1 VARKFNSIESTAV
14 EAEAMVQQGR
24 WVDAERHYRELIGQT
39 HVINYEYDDWLRRL
53 GEIYRHLGRARE
65 AAFVYLYLH
74 YFDMAR
80 AQLAGDARGE
90 PAHGAIND
98 VSALRAR
105 LAEIEKKWS
114 DAAQLYLQAGLRVHA
129 AVAFEKAKQYP
140 EAIAAWKALLH
151 HPGLAGLAGGA
162 GVAGSAGNGAAP
174 HAGHA
179 SHSAHSGAGSRAY
192 EAALVHFNY
201 GLAAVRLDP
210 ASAEARRALIES
222 QRKLEQVADDFEQV
236 GELERAFDCFQILL
250 KLGKESAQFENLAEG
265 YVNCIRVLRDDNLK
279 FYVLQYYEDFI
290 KLALER
296 GELHAA
302 ATLYQEAAA
311 FAARAGLPYDRHY
324 QHKSALTWMKCA
336 DKFVETGVPVQMVE
350 NALLAAASQH
360 SAVGDYPAVRE
371 CFDKLARLE
380 LPERAKKRF
389 ETIAQRYRGLAAPPV
404 ELPGLPDYLK
414 QQHAYADIW
423 FVDLLEWEMDGDPYA
438 VAASIVGDLRYP
450 NGIRRRALV
459 VLLTL
464 ADAQTRRAQAE
475 PETLVHVAE
484 LLGELQ
490 SYAALSPLEKL
501 FGSGDAL
508 IRRSAV
514 RALRYLYFKRS
525 FVIVR
530 KALTDPDAQVREAA
544 LVAIAGLHFP
554 HAFNPLARI
563 YRETSDPRVRAA
575 ALQSIGKIQTV
586 EAGEFLVMVLRQ
598 EAGSLREAA
607 YTALTQMD
615 NADVVPIL
623 RQHHEIETNPAV
635 RDTLGDLLRR
645 H

>member
-1 VARKFNSIESTAV
+1 MARRTFNSIEHTADQ
-14 EAEAMVQQGR
+14 AEAFVQQGR
-24 WVDAERHYRELIGQT
+24 WAEAERHYRELIGQT

-80 AQLAGDARGE
+80 GQLAGDE
-90 PAHGAIND
+90 HT
-98 VSALRAR
+98 ALRAR
-105 LAEIEKKWS
+105 LAEIEKKWAE
-114 DAAQLYLQAGLRVHA
+114 AAQLYQQARLPVHA
-129 AVAFEKAKQYP
+129 AVAFEKAKQYT
-140 EAIAAWKALLH
+140 EATAAWRALLH
-151 HPGLAGLAGGA
+151 HPGL
-162 GVAGSAGNGAAP
+162 
-174 HAGHA
+174 
-179 SHSAHSGAGSRAY
+179 SHRPY

-210 ASAEARRALIES
+210 ASTEARRALIES
-222 QRKLEQVADDFEQV
+222 QRKLVQVADDFEQV

-296 GELHAA
+296 NELHAA

-324 QHKSALTWMKCA
+324 QHKSALTWMRCA

-371 CFDKLARLE
+371 CFERLSGLE
-380 LPERAKKRF
+380 LPDRAKKRF
-389 ETIAQRYRGLAAPPV
+389 STIAQRYKGLAAPPV

-423 FVDLLEWEMDGDPYA
+423 FVDLLEWEMDGDAFA

-464 ADAQTRRAQAE
+464 ADAQVRNAQN
-475 PETLVHVAE
+475 ETETSVHVAE

-501 FGSGDAL
+501 FGSGDAA
-508 IRRSAV
+508 IRRAAV
-514 RALRYLYFKRS
+514 RALRFLYFKRS

-530 KALTDPDAQVREAA
+530 KALADPDAQVREAA
-544 LVAIAGLHFP
+544 LVAIGGLHFP

-563 YRETSDPRVRAA
+563 YRESTDGRVRAA

-598 EAGSLREAA
+598 ESGNLREAA
-607 YTALTQMD
+607 TQALAQMD
-615 NADVVPIL
+615 NADVLPIL
-623 RQHHEIETNPAV
+623 RQHHEIETNPQV
-635 RDTLGDLLRR
+635 RDTIGELLRR

>member
-1 VARKFNSIESTAV
+1 VARRTFNSIESTADQ
-14 EAEAMVQQGR
+14 AEALVQQGR
-24 WVDAERHYRELIGQT
+24 WAEAERHYRELIGQT

-53 GEIYRHLGRARE
+53 GEIYRHLNRGRE
-65 AAFVYLYLH
+65 ASFVYLYLH

-80 AQLAGDARGE
+80 GQLVGDEHVG
-90 PAHGAIND
+90 
-98 VSALRAR
+98 LRAR
-105 LAEIEKKWS
+105 LAEIEKKWTE
-114 DAAQLYLQAGLRVHA
+114 AAQLYKQAKLPVHA
-129 AVAFEKAKQYP
+129 AVAFERAKQYT
-140 EAIAAWKALLH
+140 EATAAWKALVH
-151 HPGLAGLAGGA
+151 TAGL
-162 GVAGSAGNGAAP
+162 
-174 HAGHA
+174 GH
-179 SHSAHSGAGSRAY
+179 RPY
-192 EAALVHFNY
+192 EAALIHFNY
-201 GLAAVRLDP
+201 GLAAVRLE
-210 ASAEARRALIES
+210 AGSGEARRALIES

-250 KLGKESAQFENLAEG
+250 KLGKESSQFENLAEG

-336 DKFVETGVPVQMVE
+336 DKFVETGVPVQMTE

-371 CFDKLARLE
+371 CFEKLAGLE
-380 LPERAKKRF
+380 LPDRAKKRF
-389 ETIAQRYRGLAAPPV
+389 ATIAQRYRGLAAPPV

-464 ADAQTRRAQAE
+464 ADAQSRKQDGET
-475 PETLVHVAE
+475 ETLVHVAE

-501 FGSGDAL
+501 FAAQDPV
-508 IRRSAV
+508 IRRAAV
-514 RALRYLYFKRS
+514 RALRFLYFKRS

-530 KALTDPDAQVREAA
+530 KALADQDAQVREAA
-544 LVAIAGLHFP
+544 LVAIGGLHFP

-563 YRETSDPRVRAA
+563 YRESNDPRVRTS

-598 EAGSLREAA
+598 ETGSLRDAA
-607 YTALTQMD
+607 HQALAQMD
-615 NADVVPIL
+615 NADVLPIL
-623 RQHHEIETNPAV
+623 RQHHEIETNPQV
-635 RDTLGDLLRR
+635 RETLGELLRR

>member
-1 VARKFNSIESTAV
+1 VARGTFNAIESTADQAQAFV
-14 EAEAMVQQGR
+14 EQGR
-24 WVDAERHYRELIGQT
+24 WPEAERHFRELIGHT

-53 GEIYRHLGRARE
+53 GDIYRQLGRPRE

-74 YFDMAR
+74 YFDQAR
-80 AQLAGDARGE
+80 LQIAGDEHVG
-90 PAHGAIND
+90 
-98 VSALRAR
+98 LRAR
-105 LAEIEKKWS
+105 LAEMEKKWS
-114 DAAQLYLQAGLRVHA
+114 EAAGLYQQAKLPVHA

-140 EAIAAWKALLH
+140 DAVTQWKQLVH
-151 HPGLAGLAGGA
+151 HPGLQ
-162 GVAGSAGNGAAP
+162 
-174 HAGHA
+174 HK
-179 SHSAHSGAGSRAY
+179 AY
-192 EAALVHFNY
+192 EAALVHFDY

-210 ASAEARRALIES
+210 NSNEARRALVES

-311 FAARAGLPYDRHY
+311 FASRAGLPYDRHY
-324 QHKSALTWMKCA
+324 QHKSALTWVRCA
-336 DKFVETGVPVQMVE
+336 EKFVETGVPVQMVE

-360 SAVGDYPAVRE
+360 SAVGDYPAVRD
-371 CFDKLARLE
+371 CFEKLAALE

-389 ETIAQRYRGLAAPPV
+389 SAIALRYKGLAAPPI

-414 QQHAYADIW
+414 QTHAYADIW
-423 FVDLLEWEMDGDPYA
+423 FVDLLEWEMGGDPYS

-464 ADAQTRRAQAE
+464 ADAEQRKQGDDQVVAAKI
-475 PETLVHVAE
+475 AE

-501 FGSGDAL
+501 YESPEPA
-508 IRRSAV
+508 IRVAAV
-514 RALRYLYFKRS
+514 KALRYLYFKRS

-530 KALTDPDAQVREAA
+530 KALADADAGVREAA
-544 LVAIAGLHFP
+544 LTAIGGLHFP

-563 YRETSDPRVRAA
+563 YRESNDPRVRAK
-575 ALQSIGKIQTV
+575 ALESIGKIQTV

-598 EAGSLREAA
+598 ESGPLRDAA
-607 YTALTQMD
+607 QSALSQLD
-615 NADVVPIL
+615 SAELLPIL
-623 RQHHEIETNPAV
+623 RQHHEIETNVQV
-635 RDTLGDLLRR
+635 RETLEQLLRR

>member
-1 VARKFNSIESTAV
+1 MMAARRFNSIESTADQ
-14 EAEAMVQQGR
+14 AEAMVQQGR
-24 WVDAERHYRELIGQT
+24 WVEAERHYRDLIGQT

-80 AQLAGDARGE
+80 GQLGGE
-90 PAHGAIND
+90 PHI
-98 VSALRAR
+98 ALRAR
-105 LAEIEKKWS
+105 LSEIEKKWS
-114 DAAQLYLQAGLRVHA
+114 DAAQLYQQAKLPVHA
-129 AVAFEKAKQYP
+129 AVAFERAKQYP
-140 EAIAAWKALLH
+140 EAAAAWRSLLH
-151 HPGLAGLAGGA
+151 HAGL
-162 GVAGSAGNGAAP
+162 
-174 HAGHA
+174 
-179 SHSAHSGAGSRAY
+179 GSRPY

-201 GLAAVRLDP
+201 GLAAVRLDTGSGAGTGP
-210 ASAEARRALIES
+210 GANEARRALIES
-222 QRKLEQVADDFEQV
+222 QRKLEQVADDFEQT

-250 KLGKESAQFENLAEG
+250 KLGKESSQFENLAEG

-324 QHKSALTWMKCA
+324 QHKSAMTWMRCA
-336 DKFVETGVPVQMVE
+336 DKFVETGVPVQMIE

-371 CFDKLARLE
+371 CFDKLASLE
-380 LPERAKKRF
+380 LPERARKRF
-389 ETIAQRYRGLAAPPV
+389 STIAQRYRGLAAPPV

-464 ADAQTRRAQAE
+464 ADAQARKADGET
-475 PETLVHVAE
+475 ETLVQVAE

-501 FGSGDAL
+501 FGSGDAV

-514 RALRYLYFKRS
+514 RALRFLFFKRS

-530 KALTDPDAQVREAA
+530 KALGDPDAQVREAA

-563 YRETSDPRVRAA
+563 YRETNDPRVRGA

-598 EAGSLREAA
+598 ETGALREAA
-607 YTALTQMD
+607 YAALAQMD
-615 NADVVPIL
+615 NADVIPIL
-623 RQHHEIETNPAV
+623 RQHHEIETNPQV
-635 RDTLGDLLRR
+635 RDTLGELLRR

>member
-1 VARKFNSIESTAV
+1 MARRTFNSIESSADQAQAF
-14 EAEAMVQQGR
+14 AEQGR
-24 WVDAERHYRELIGQT
+24 YIEAERHYRDLIGQT

-53 GEIYRHLGRARE
+53 ADIYRALGRTRE
-65 AAFVYLYLH
+65 AAYVYLYLH
-74 YFDMAR
+74 YFDVAR
-80 AQLAGDARGE
+80 SQLTGPDTG
-90 PAHGAIND
+90 
-98 VSALRAR
+98 ALRAR
-105 LAEIEKKWS
+105 LAETEKKWHE
-114 DAAQLYLQAGLRVHA
+114 AATLYAQAGMPVHA
-129 AVAFEKAKQYP
+129 AVCWERAKQGP
-140 EAIAAWKALLH
+140 EAIAAWKSLLH
-151 HPGLAGLAGGA
+151 HPQLT
-162 GVAGSAGNGAAP
+162 NHP
-174 HAGHA
+174 
-179 SHSAHSGAGSRAY
+179 Y

-201 GLAAVRLDP
+201 GLAAVRLD
-210 ASAEARRALIES
+210 SKSNEARRALIES
-222 QRKLEQVADDFEQV
+222 QRKLEQVADDFEQT

-336 DKFVETGVPVQMVE
+336 EKFHETGVPVQMIE

-360 SAVGDYPAVRE
+360 SAVGDYPSVRE
-371 CFDKLARLE
+371 CFERLAGLE
-380 LPERAKKRF
+380 LTDRAKKRF
-389 ETIAQRYRGLAAPPV
+389 TTIAQRYRGLASPPV

-423 FVDLLEWEMDGDPYA
+423 FVDLLEWEMAGDPSA
-438 VAASIVGDLRYP
+438 VAASIVGDLKYP

-464 ADAQTRRAQAE
+464 ADAQARKAEAQVEVLEQIAD
-475 PETLVHVAE
+475 A
-484 LLGELQ
+484 LGLLQ

-501 FGSGDAL
+501 YASPEPT
-508 IRRSAV
+508 IRRAAV
-514 RALRYLYFKRS
+514 RALKYLFFKRS

-530 KALTDPDAQVREAA
+530 KALVDPDVHVREAA
-544 LVAIAGLHFP
+544 LVAIGGLHFP

-563 YRETSDPRVRAA
+563 YRESTDQNVRTA
-575 ALQSIGKIQTV
+575 ALQSIGEIHSV

-598 EAGSLREAA
+598 ESGHLREAA
-607 YTALTQMD
+607 YASLAKMD

-623 RQHHEIETNPAV
+623 RQHHEIEMNAPV
-635 RDTLGDLLRR
+635 RETLGELLRR

>member
-1 VARKFNSIESTAV
+1 MVSIQLVSRRTLNSIETTADQ
-14 EAEAMVQQGR
+14 AQALVQQGR
-24 WVDAERHYRELIGQT
+24 WVDAERHYRELIAQT

-53 GEIYRHLGRARE
+53 ADIYHQLGRGRE
-65 AAFVYLYLH
+65 AAFIYIYLH
-74 YFDMAR
+74 YFEMAR
-80 AQLAGDARGE
+80 GQLPDGE
-90 PAHGAIND
+90 QI
-98 VSALRAR
+98 VLRAR
-105 LAEIEKKWS
+105 LAELDKKWS
-114 DAAQLYLQAGLRVHA
+114 DAAQLYQQAQLPVHA
-129 AVAFEKAKQYP
+129 AVAYERAKLDP
-140 EAIAAWKALLH
+140 EAAAAWKALQH
-151 HPGLAGLAGGA
+151 HPGLAQ
-162 GVAGSAGNGAAP
+162 
-174 HAGHA
+174 
-179 SHSAHSGAGSRAY
+179 RAY

-201 GLAAVRLDP
+201 GLAAERLDAKAP
-210 ASAEARRALIES
+210 EARRALVES
-222 QRKLEQVADDFEQV
+222 QRQLEQVADDFEQV

-250 KLGKESAQFENLAEG
+250 KLGKESSQFENLAEG
-265 YVNCIRVLRDDNLK
+265 YVNCIRVLRHDNLK

-296 GELHAA
+296 NELHAA

-324 QHKSALTWMKCA
+324 QHKSALTWVRCA
-336 DKFVETGVPVQMVE
+336 DRFVETGVPVQMTE

-371 CFDKLARLE
+371 CFERLAGLE

-389 ETIAQRYRGLAAPPV
+389 AAIAQRYRGLAAPPV

-423 FVDLLEWEMDGDPYA
+423 FFDLLEWEMNGDPYA

-464 ADAQTRRAQAE
+464 ADAQHRKAETE
-475 PETLVHVAE
+475 PETQVAIAE
-484 LLGELQ
+484 LVGELQ
-490 SYAALSPLEKL
+490 SYPALSPLEKL
-501 FGSGDAL
+501 FASPDPQ
-508 IRRSAV
+508 IRRAAV
-514 RALRYLYFKRS
+514 RALRFLFFKRS

-530 KALTDPDAQVREAA
+530 KALADADSQVREAA
-544 LVAIAGLHFP
+544 LYAITGLHFP

-563 YRETSDPRVRAA
+563 YRESTDPRVRAA

-598 EAGSLREAA
+598 ESGELREAA
-607 YTALTQMD
+607 HAALAALD
-615 NADVVPIL
+615 NADVIPIL
-623 RQHHEIETNPAV
+623 RQHHEIETNAV
-635 RDTLGDLLRR
+635 VRESLGELLRK

>member
-1 VARKFNSIESTAV
+1 MARRTFNSIESTADQ
-14 EAEAMVQQGR
+14 AEAFAQQGR
-24 WVDAERHYRELIGQT
+24 WVEAERHYRELIGQT

-53 GEIYRHLGRARE
+53 GEIYRQLGRQRE

-74 YFDMAR
+74 YFDLAR
-80 AQLAGDARGE
+80 AQLQAE
-90 PAHGAIND
+90 QH
-98 VSALRAR
+98 VALRAR
-105 LAEIEKKWS
+105 LAELEKKWTE
-114 DAAQLYLQAGLRVHA
+114 AAQLYMAAKLPVHA
-129 AVAFEKAKQYP
+129 AVSYERAKQYP
-140 EAIAAWKALLH
+140 EATAAWKSMLH
-151 HPGLAGLAGGA
+151 MSEL
-162 GVAGSAGNGAAP
+162 
-174 HAGHA
+174 GH
-179 SHSAHSGAGSRAY
+179 RPY

-201 GLAAVRLDP
+201 GLAAARLD
-210 ASAEARRALIES
+210 ANSSEARRALIES

-296 GELHAA
+296 NELHAA

-324 QHKSALTWMKCA
+324 QHKSALTWIKCA
-336 DKFVETGVPVQMVE
+336 EKFVETGVPVQMIE

-360 SAVGDYPAVRE
+360 SAVGDYPAVRD
-371 CFDKLARLE
+371 CFDRLAGLE

-389 ETIAQRYRGLAAPPV
+389 STIAQRYKGLASPPV

-414 QQHAYADIW
+414 QQHAYGDIW
-423 FVDLLEWEMDGDPYA
+423 FVDLLEWEMDGDPFA
-438 VAASIVGDLRYP
+438 VATSIVGDLKYP

-459 VLLTL
+459 VLLNL
-464 ADAQTRRAQAE
+464 ADAEQRNSVGET
-475 PETLVHVAE
+475 ETLVDVAE
-484 LLGELQ
+484 KLGELQ
-490 SYAALSPLEKL
+490 SYAALSPLERL
-501 FGSGDAL
+501 YGSQDAAV
-508 IRRSAV
+508 RYAAV
-514 RALRYLYFKRS
+514 RALRFLYFKRS

-530 KALTDPDAQVREAA
+530 KALQDADAKVREAA
-544 LVAIAGLHFP
+544 LIAISGLHFP

-563 YRETSDPRVRAA
+563 YRESTDPRVRAS

-598 EAGSLREAA
+598 EGGDLRAA
-607 YTALTQMD
+607 AVNALASMD

-623 RQHHEIETNPAV
+623 RQHHEIETNPQV
-635 RDTLGDLLRR
+635 RETLGELLRR

>member
-1 VARKFNSIESTAV
+1 MTGVARKFNSIESTAV

-80 AQLAGDARGE
+80 AQLAGDA
-90 PAHGAIND
+90 PAHGAANE

-140 EAIAAWKALLH
+140 EAVGAWKALVH
-151 HPGLAGLAGGA
+151 HPGLAGPAGLASSAGGL
-162 GVAGSAGNGAAP
+162 GGNGAAP
-174 HAGHA
+174 HASRSG
-179 SHSAHSGAGSRAY
+179 HSGAGSHAY

-210 ASAEARRALIES
+210 GSTEARRALIES

-371 CFDKLARLE
+371 CFDKLAGLE
-380 LPERAKKRF
+380 LPERARKRF
-389 ETIAQRYRGLAAPPV
+389 ATIAQRYRGLAAPPV

-464 ADAQTRRAQAE
+464 ADAQTRRAHSE
-475 PETLVHVAE
+475 PETLVLVAE

-501 FGSGDAL
+501 FGSADAV
-508 IRRSAV
+508 IRRAAV

-563 YRETSDPRVRAA
+563 YRETSDPRVRAS

-598 EAGSLREAA
+598 ETGSLREAA
-607 YTALTQMD
+607 YAALTQMD
-615 NADVVPIL
+615 NADVIPIL
-623 RQHHEIETNPAV
+623 RQHHEIETNPGV

>member
-1 VARKFNSIESTAV
+1 MARRTFNSIESTADQ
-14 EAEAMVQQGR
+14 AEALVQQGR
-24 WVDAERHYRELIGQT
+24 WAEAERNYRDLIGQT

-53 GEIYRHLGRARE
+53 GEIYRHLGRPRE

-80 AQLAGDARGE
+80 GQLAGEEHVG
-90 PAHGAIND
+90 
-98 VSALRAR
+98 LRAR

-114 DAAQLYLQAGLRVHA
+114 EAAQLYQQAKLPVHA
-129 AVAFEKAKQYP
+129 AVAFEKAKQYT
-140 EAIAAWKALLH
+140 EATAAWRVLVHA
-151 HPGLAGLAGGA
+151 PGL
-162 GVAGSAGNGAAP
+162 NQRP
-174 HAGHA
+174 
-179 SHSAHSGAGSRAY
+179 Y

-201 GLAAVRLDP
+201 GLAAVRLEA

-222 QRKLEQVADDFEQV
+222 QRKLEQVADDFEQA

-265 YVNCIRVLRDDNLK
+265 YVNCIRVLREDNLK

-324 QHKSALTWMKCA
+324 QHKSALTWMRCA
-336 DKFVETGVPVQMVE
+336 EKFLETGVPVQMTE

-371 CFDKLARLE
+371 CFEKLAGLE
-380 LPERAKKRF
+380 LPERARKRF
-389 ETIAQRYRGLAAPPV
+389 STIAQRYKGLAAPPV

-423 FVDLLEWEMDGDPYA
+423 FVDLLEWEMDGDPFA

-459 VLLTL
+459 VLLKL
-464 ADAQTRRAQAE
+464 ADAQTRKQEAE
-475 PETLVHVAE
+475 TETLVEVADK
-484 LLGELQ
+484 LGELQ

-501 FGSGDAL
+501 FGASDPV
-508 IRRSAV
+508 IRRAAV

-530 KALTDPDAQVREAA
+530 KALADADAQVREAA
-544 LVAIAGLHFP
+544 LVAIGGLHFP

-563 YRETSDPRVRAA
+563 YRESNDPRVRTA

-598 EAGSLREAA
+598 EAGTLRDAAHQSLK
-607 YTALTQMD
+607 QMD
-615 NADVVPIL
+615 NADVIPIL
-623 RQHHEIETNPAV
+623 RQHHEIETNPQV
-635 RDTLGDLLRR
+635 RETLGELLRR
-645 H
+645 P

>member
-1 VARKFNSIESTAV
+1 MARRTFNSIESTADH
-14 EAEAMVQQGR
+14 AEAFVQQGR
-24 WVDAERHYRELIGQT
+24 WAEAERNYRELIGQT

-53 GEIYRHLGRARE
+53 GDIYRNLGRSRE

-80 AQLAGDARGE
+80 AQLAAE
-90 PAHGAIND
+90 QH
-98 VSALRAR
+98 VALRAR

-114 DAAQLYLQAGLRVHA
+114 EAAQLYQQAKLPVHA
-129 AVAFEKAKQYP
+129 AVAFEKAKQYTD
-140 EAIAAWKALLH
+140 ATAAWRSLLH
-151 HPGLAGLAGGA
+151 HAEFNHRP
-162 GVAGSAGNGAAP
+162 
-174 HAGHA
+174 
-179 SHSAHSGAGSRAY
+179 Y

-210 ASAEARRALIES
+210 ASTEARRALIES

-296 GELHAA
+296 SELHAA

-336 DKFVETGVPVQMVE
+336 EKFVETGVPVQMIE

-371 CFDKLARLE
+371 CFERLAGLE
-380 LPERAKKRF
+380 LPDRAKKRF
-389 ETIAQRYRGLAAPPV
+389 SMIAQRYKGLAAPPV

-423 FVDLLEWEMDGDPYA
+423 FVDLLEWEMVGDAFA

-464 ADAQTRRAQAE
+464 ADAQARNAE
-475 PETLVHVAE
+475 NETETLVTVAE

-501 FGSGDAL
+501 FASGDAT
-508 IRRSAV
+508 IRRAAV
-514 RALRYLYFKRS
+514 RALRFLYFKRS

-530 KALTDPDAQVREAA
+530 KALADSDAQVREAA
-544 LVAIAGLHFP
+544 LVAIGGLHFP

-563 YRETSDPRVRAA
+563 YRESNDPRVRTA

-598 EAGSLREAA
+598 EGGNLRDAA
-607 YTALTQMD
+607 TQALSQLD
-615 NADVVPIL
+615 NPDVLPIL
-623 RQHHEIETNPAV
+623 RQHHEIETNPQV
-635 RDTLGDLLRR
+635 RETLGELLRR

>member
-1 VARKFNSIESTAV
+1 MARRTFNSIESTADQ
-14 EAEAMVQQGR
+14 AEAMVQQGR
-24 WVDAERHYRELIGQT
+24 WAEAERHYRDLIGQT

-74 YFDMAR
+74 YFDQAR
-80 AQLAGDARGE
+80 AQLTGDEHIG
-90 PAHGAIND
+90 
-98 VSALRAR
+98 LRAR
-105 LAEIEKKWS
+105 LAELDKKQS
-114 DAAQLYLQAGLRVHA
+114 EAAQLYQRARLPVHA
-129 AVAFEKAKQYP
+129 AVAFEKAKQYTD
-140 EAIAAWKALLH
+140 AVAAWKALLH
-151 HPGLAGLAGGA
+151 APGL
-162 GVAGSAGNGAAP
+162 SQRP
-174 HAGHA
+174 
-179 SHSAHSGAGSRAY
+179 Y

-210 ASAEARRALIES
+210 NSGEARRALIES

-265 YVNCIRVLRDDNLK
+265 YVNCIRVLREDNLK

-324 QHKSALTWMKCA
+324 QHKSALTWMRCA
-336 DKFVETGVPVQMVE
+336 DKFVETGVPVQMTE

-371 CFDKLARLE
+371 CFEKLAGLE
-380 LPERAKKRF
+380 LPDRAKKRF
-389 ETIAQRYRGLAAPPV
+389 SAIAQRYKGLPAPPV

-423 FVDLLEWEMDGDPYA
+423 FVDLLEWEMDGDPFA

-464 ADAQTRRAQAE
+464 ADAQARRADGE
-475 PETLVHVAE
+475 TETLVHVAE

-501 FGSGDAL
+501 FQAGDPI
-508 IRRSAV
+508 IRRAAV
-514 RALRYLYFKRS
+514 RALRFLYFKRS

-530 KALTDPDAQVREAA
+530 KALSDPDTQVREAA
-544 LVAIAGLHFP
+544 LVAIGGLHFP

-563 YRETSDPRVRAA
+563 YRESNDPNVRSY

-598 EAGSLREAA
+598 ESGNLREAA
-607 YTALTQMD
+607 RVALAQMD
-615 NADVVPIL
+615 NADVLPIL
-623 RQHHEIETNPAV
+623 RQHHEIETNPQV
-635 RDTLGDLLRR
+635 RDTLGELLRR
-645 H
+645 Q

>member
-1 VARKFNSIESTAV
+1 VARREFRSIESTADQAKLLV
-14 EAEAMVQQGR
+14 DQGR
-24 WVDAERHYRELIGQT
+24 VDEAERHYRELIAQT
-39 HVINYEYDDWLRRL
+39 HVINYEYDDWLRNL
-53 GEIYRHLGRARE
+53 GQVYAKLRRPRE

-74 YFDMAR
+74 YFNEAR
-80 AQLAGDARGE
+80 ALLAGDAY
-90 PAHGAIND
+90 
-98 VSALRAR
+98 VSLRAR
-105 LAEIEKKWS
+105 VAEIEKKWTE
-114 DAAQLYLQAGLRVHA
+114 AAALYQQAQLPVHA
-129 AVAFEKAKQYP
+129 AVAFERAKQQH
-140 EAIAAWKALLH
+140 EVVAAWKSVLH
-151 HPGLAGLAGGA
+151 HPGLQ
-162 GVAGSAGNGAAP
+162 
-174 HAGHA
+174 HK
-179 SHSAHSGAGSRAY
+179 AY

-201 GLAAVRLDP
+201 GLAAVRLDA
-210 ASAEARRALIES
+210 ASVEARRAIVES

-324 QHKSALTWMKCA
+324 QHKSALTWMRCA
-336 DKFVETGVPVQMVE
+336 EKFVDTGVPVQMIE

-371 CFDKLARLE
+371 CFERLAGLDLADRQ
-380 LPERAKKRF
+380 KKRF
-389 ETIAQRYRGLAAPPV
+389 ASIAARYKGLAAPPV

-423 FVDLLEWEMDGDPYA
+423 FVDLLEWEMAGDPFA

-464 ADAQTRRAQAE
+464 ADAQSRNQQDAS
-475 PETLVHVAE
+475 ETLVQIAE

-490 SYAALSPLEKL
+490 SYAALSPIEKL
-501 FGSGDAL
+501 FASPDSN
-508 IRRSAV
+508 IRRAAV
-514 RALRYLYFKRS
+514 RALRFLYFKRS

-530 KALTDPDAQVREAA
+530 KALADGDPQVREAA
-544 LVAIAGLHFP
+544 LAAIGGLHFP

-563 YRETSDPRVRAA
+563 YRESSDQRVRAA

-598 EAGSLREAA
+598 ESGPLREAA
-607 YTALTQMD
+607 YTALAQMD
-615 NADVVPIL
+615 NADVIPIL
-623 RQHHEIETNPAV
+623 RQHHEIETNPQV
-635 RDTLGDLLRR
+635 RETIGDLLRR

>member
-1 VARKFNSIESTAV
+1 MARRTFNSIESTADQ
-14 EAEAMVQQGR
+14 AEALVQQGR

-53 GEIYRHLGRARE
+53 GEIYRHLGRGRE
-65 AAFVYLYLH
+65 ASFVYLYLH

-80 AQLAGDARGE
+80 GQLTGDE
-90 PAHGAIND
+90 H
-98 VSALRAR
+98 VALRAR

-114 DAAQLYLQAGLRVHA
+114 EAATLYQRARLPVHA
-129 AVAFEKAKQYP
+129 AVAFERAKQYP
-140 EAIAAWKALLH
+140 DAVGAWKGILH
-151 HPGLAGLAGGA
+151 AAGLAQR
-162 GVAGSAGNGAAP
+162 P
-174 HAGHA
+174 
-179 SHSAHSGAGSRAY
+179 Y

-201 GLAAVRLDP
+201 GLAAVRLEA

-222 QRKLEQVADDFEQV
+222 QRKLEQVADDFEQA

-265 YVNCIRVLRDDNLK
+265 YVNCIRVLREDNLK

-324 QHKSALTWMKCA
+324 QHKSALTWMRCA
-336 DKFVETGVPVQMVE
+336 DKFLETGVPVQMTE

-371 CFDKLARLE
+371 CFEKLAGLE
-380 LPERAKKRF
+380 LPERARKRF
-389 ETIAQRYRGLAAPPV
+389 ATIAQRYKGLAAPPV

-423 FVDLLEWEMDGDPYA
+423 FVDLLEWEMDGDPFA

-464 ADAQTRRAQAE
+464 AAAQARHAE
-475 PETLVHVAE
+475 GETETLVHVAE

-501 FGSGDAL
+501 FASADPL
-508 IRRSAV
+508 IRRAAT

-530 KALTDPDAQVREAA
+530 KALADADAQVREAA
-544 LVAIAGLHFP
+544 LTAIEGLHFP

-563 YRETSDPRVRAA
+563 YRESNDPRVRGT
-575 ALQSIGKIQTV
+575 ALVSIGKIQTV

-598 EAGSLREAA
+598 ETGALRQAA
-607 YTALTQMD
+607 YEALSHMD
-615 NADVVPIL
+615 NADVLPIL
-623 RQHHEIETNPAV
+623 RQHHEIEMNPQV
-635 RDTLGDLLRR
+635 RETLGELLRR

>member
-1 VARKFNSIESTAV
+1 
-14 EAEAMVQQGR
+14 MVQQGR

-53 GEIYRHLGRARE
+53 GEIYRHLGRPRE
-65 AAFVYLYLH
+65 AAYVYLYLH

-80 AQLAGDARGE
+80 AQLVGEARGE
-90 PAHGAIND
+90 PPAAPAQDAG
-98 VSALRAR
+98 ALRAR
-105 LAEIEKKWS
+105 LAEIEKKWG
-114 DAAQLYLQAGLRVHA
+114 DAAQLYLQAGLPVHA

-140 EAIAAWKALLH
+140 EAVAAWKALLH
-151 HPGLAGLAGGA
+151 HPGLTGSSAVVGPAGAP
-162 GVAGSAGNGAAP
+162 AAT
-174 HAGHA
+174 GHT
-179 SHSAHSGAGSRAY
+179 GAGSRAY

-210 ASAEARRALIES
+210 GSTEARRALIES

-324 QHKSALTWMKCA
+324 QHKSALTWMRCA
-336 DKFVETGVPVQMVE
+336 EKFVETGVPVQMIE

-371 CFDKLARLE
+371 CFDKLASLE

-389 ETIAQRYRGLAAPPV
+389 STIAQRYRGLAAPPV

-423 FVDLLEWEMDGDPYA
+423 FVDLLEWEMDGDPHA

-464 ADAQTRRAQAE
+464 ADAQARRAQAD

-501 FGSGDAL
+501 FASGDAV
-508 IRRSAV
+508 IRRAAV

-530 KALTDPDAQVREAA
+530 RALTDPDAQVREAA

-598 EAGSLREAA
+598 ETGGLREAA
-607 YTALTQMD
+607 YAALTQMD
-615 NADVVPIL
+615 NADVIPIL
-623 RQHHEIETNPAV
+623 RQHHEIETNPQV

>member
-1 VARKFNSIESTAV
+1 MARKAFNSIESSADQG
-14 EAEAMVQQGR
+14 EAFFQQGR
-24 WVDAERHYRELIGQT
+24 WSESERHFRDLIGET

-53 GEIYRHLGRARE
+53 GEVYRHLGRTRE
-65 AAFVYLYLH
+65 AAFIYLYLH

-80 AQLAGDARGE
+80 SQLSGDE
-90 PAHGAIND
+90 H
-98 VSALRAR
+98 VALRAR
-105 LAEIEKKWS
+105 LAEMEKKWIE
-114 DAAQLYLQAGLRVHA
+114 AAQLYQQAGLPVHA
-129 AVAFEKAKQYP
+129 AVAYEKAKQYP
-140 EAIAAWKALLH
+140 EAVASWKALLH
-151 HPGLAGLAGGA
+151 HPGLAHR
-162 GVAGSAGNGAAP
+162 P
-174 HAGHA
+174 
-179 SHSAHSGAGSRAY
+179 Y
-192 EAALVHFNY
+192 EQALVHFDY
-201 GLAAVRLDP
+201 GLAVVRLDP
-210 ASAEARRALIES
+210 QSSEARRALVES

-250 KLGKESAQFENLAEG
+250 KLGKDSAQFENLAEG
-265 YVNCIRVLRDDNLK
+265 YVNCIRALREDNLK

-324 QHKSALTWMKCA
+324 QQKSALTWVRCA
-336 DKFVETGVPVQMVE
+336 EKFVETGVPVQMVE

-360 SAVGDYPAVRE
+360 SAVGDYPSVRE
-371 CFDKLARLE
+371 CFERLAGLE
-380 LPERAKKRF
+380 LTERAKKRF
-389 ETIAQRYRGLAAPPV
+389 TAIAQRYKGLASPPM

-423 FVDLLEWEMDGDPYA
+423 FSDLVEWEMAGDPLA
-438 VAASIVGDLRYP
+438 VAASVIGDLKYP
-450 NGIRRRALV
+450 NGLRRRALV

-464 ADAQTRRAQAE
+464 ADAQQRNAQDD
-475 PETLVHVAE
+475 PETLAEVAR

-490 SYAALSPLEKL
+490 AYAALSPLEKL
-501 FGSGDAL
+501 FESQVPVVRKAAVTAL
-508 IRRSAV
+508 KH
-514 RALRYLYFKRS
+514 LFFKRS

-530 KALTDPDAQVREAA
+530 KALGDADPGVQEAA
-544 LVAIAGLHFP
+544 ITAIEGLHFP

-563 YRETSDPRVRAA
+563 YRESTDLRVRVS
-575 ALQSIGKIQTV
+575 ALKSIGKIQTV

-598 EAGSLREAA
+598 EVDPLRKAAVDSLAHLE
-607 YTALTQMD
+607 

-623 RQHHEIETNPAV
+623 RQHYEIETNPGV
-635 RDTLGDLLRR
+635 RETLGDLLKR

>member
-1 VARKFNSIESTAV
+1 VARNTFNAIESTADQAQAFV
-14 EAEAMVQQGR
+14 EQGR
-24 WVDAERHYRELIGQT
+24 WPEAERHFRELIGHT

-53 GEIYRHLGRARE
+53 GDIYRQLGRPRE

-74 YFDMAR
+74 YFDQAR
-80 AQLAGDARGE
+80 LQIAGDEHVG
-90 PAHGAIND
+90 
-98 VSALRAR
+98 LRAR
-105 LAEIEKKWS
+105 LAEMEKKWS
-114 DAAQLYLQAGLRVHA
+114 EAAGLYQQAKLPVHA

-140 EAIAAWKALLH
+140 DAVTQWKQLVH
-151 HPGLAGLAGGA
+151 HPGLQ
-162 GVAGSAGNGAAP
+162 
-174 HAGHA
+174 HK
-179 SHSAHSGAGSRAY
+179 AY
-192 EAALVHFNY
+192 EAALVHFDY

-210 ASAEARRALIES
+210 NSNEARRALVES

-311 FAARAGLPYDRHY
+311 FASRAGLPYDRHY
-324 QHKSALTWMKCA
+324 QHKSALTWVRCA
-336 DKFVETGVPVQMVE
+336 EKFVETGVPVQMVE

-360 SAVGDYPAVRE
+360 SAVGDYPAVRD
-371 CFDKLARLE
+371 CFEKLAALE

-389 ETIAQRYRGLAAPPV
+389 SAIALRYKGLAAPPI

-414 QQHAYADIW
+414 QTHAYADIW
-423 FVDLLEWEMDGDPYA
+423 FVDLLEWEMGGDPYS

-464 ADAQTRRAQAE
+464 ADAEQRKQSDDQVVAAKI
-475 PETLVHVAE
+475 AE

-501 FGSGDAL
+501 YESPEPA
-508 IRRSAV
+508 IRVAAV
-514 RALRYLYFKRS
+514 KALRYLYFKRS

-530 KALTDPDAQVREAA
+530 KALADADAAVREAA
-544 LVAIAGLHFP
+544 LTAIGGLHFP

-563 YRETSDPRVRAA
+563 YRESNDPRVRAK
-575 ALQSIGKIQTV
+575 ALESIGKIQTV

-598 EAGSLREAA
+598 ESGPLRDAA
-607 YTALTQMD
+607 QLALSQLD
-615 NADVVPIL
+615 SAELLPIL
-623 RQHHEIETNPAV
+623 RQHHEIETNAQV
-635 RDTLGDLLRR
+635 RETLEQLLRK

>member
-1 VARKFNSIESTAV
+1 MARRTFNSIETTADQ
-14 EAEAMVQQGR
+14 AEAMLQQGK
-24 WVDAERHYRELIGQT
+24 WIEAERHYRELIGQT

-53 GEIYRHLGRARE
+53 GEIYRHLGRPRE

-80 AQLAGDARGE
+80 GNLGGE
-90 PAHGAIND
+90 QH
-98 VSALRAR
+98 VALRAR
-105 LAEIEKKWS
+105 LAELDKKWGE
-114 DAAQLYLQAGLRVHA
+114 AAQLYQQARLPVHA
-129 AVAFEKAKQYP
+129 AVAFERAKQYP
-140 EAIAAWKALLH
+140 EAAASWKVLVHA
-151 HPGLAGLAGGA
+151 PGLGQR
-162 GVAGSAGNGAAP
+162 P
-174 HAGHA
+174 
-179 SHSAHSGAGSRAY
+179 Y

-201 GLAAVRLDP
+201 GLAAVRLDA

-222 QRKLEQVADDFEQV
+222 QRKLEQVADDFEQA

-265 YVNCIRVLRDDNLK
+265 YVNCIRVLREDNLK

-324 QHKSALTWMKCA
+324 QHKSALTWMRCA

-371 CFDKLARLE
+371 CFDKLAGLE
-380 LPERAKKRF
+380 LPDRAKKRF
-389 ETIAQRYRGLAAPPV
+389 ATIAQRYRGLAAPPV

-438 VAASIVGDLRYP
+438 VAASIVGDLKYP

-464 ADAQTRRAQAE
+464 ADAQARRAE
-475 PETLVHVAE
+475 GNPETLEHVAG

-501 FGSGDAL
+501 FAAGDPV
-508 IRRSAV
+508 IRQAAV
-514 RALRYLYFKRS
+514 RALRFLYFKRS

-530 KALTDPDAQVREAA
+530 KALVDPDPQVREAA
-544 LVAIAGLHFP
+544 LVAIDGLHFP

-563 YRETSDPRVRAA
+563 YRESNDPRVRAS
-575 ALQSIGKIQTV
+575 ALKSIGQIQTV

-598 EAGSLREAA
+598 EAGTLREVAYAA
-607 YTALTQMD
+607 LAKLD
-615 NADVVPIL
+615 NADVLPIL
-623 RQHHEIETNPAV
+623 RQHHEIEMNPQV
-635 RDTLGDLLRR
+635 RDTLGELLRR

>member
-1 VARKFNSIESTAV
+1 MN
-14 EAEAMVQQGR
+14 QGR
-24 WVDAERHYRELIGQT
+24 VLDAERHYRDLVGQT

-53 GEIYRHLGRARE
+53 GEIYRTLGRSRE

-74 YFDMAR
+74 YFDVAR
-80 AQLAGDARGE
+80 SQLAGDS
-90 PAHGAIND
+90 H
-98 VSALRAR
+98 VALRAR
-105 LAEIEKKWS
+105 LSEMEKKWTE
-114 DAAQLYLQAGLRVHA
+114 AAVLYEQAKLPVHA
-129 AVAFEKAKQYP
+129 AVAYERAKQLP
-140 EAIAAWKALLH
+140 EAINAWKALIH
-151 HPGLAGLAGGA
+151 HPGLLHR
-162 GVAGSAGNGAAP
+162 P
-174 HAGHA
+174 
-179 SHSAHSGAGSRAY
+179 Y

-201 GLAAVRLDP
+201 GLAAARHD
-210 ASAEARRALIES
+210 ANSGEARRALVEA
-222 QRKLEQVADDFEQV
+222 QRRLEQVADDFEQV

-250 KLGKESAQFENLAEG
+250 KLGKEGVQFENLAEG

-279 FYVLQYYEDFI
+279 FYVLQYFEDFI

-311 FAARAGLPYDRHY
+311 FASRAALPYDRHY
-324 QHKSALTWMKCA
+324 QHKSALTWTKCA
-336 DKFVETGVPVQMVE
+336 DKFVIDGVPVQMVE

-371 CFDKLARLE
+371 CFEKLAGLE

-389 ETIAQRYRGLAAPPV
+389 ATIAQRYRGLAAPPV

-414 QQHAYADIW
+414 QQHAYGEIW
-423 FVDLLEWEMDGDPYA
+423 HADLLEWEMDGDPLA
-438 VAASIVGDLRYP
+438 VAASIVGDLKYP

-464 ADAQTRRAQAE
+464 ADAEARKVALE
-475 PETLVHVAE
+475 VETLVNVAE

-490 SYAALSPLEKL
+490 SYAALSPIEKL
-501 FGSGDAL
+501 FASSDPR
-508 IRRSAV
+508 IRHAAV
-514 RALRYLYFKRS
+514 RALRFLYFKRS

-530 KALTDPDAQVREAA
+530 RALADPDAKVREAA
-544 LVAIAGLHFP
+544 VVAIGGLHFP

-563 YRETSDPRVRAA
+563 YRESTDGLVRAA
-575 ALQSIGKIQTV
+575 ALQSIGKIERV

-598 EAGSLREAA
+598 ETGALREAA
-607 YTALTQMD
+607 HAALATMD
-615 NADVVPIL
+615 IADVVPIL
-623 RQHHEIETNPAV
+623 RQHHEIETDPSV
-635 RDTLGDLLRR
+635 RETLGELLRR

>member
-1 VARKFNSIESTAV
+1 MARHTFNAIESTADQ
-14 EAEAMVQQGR
+14 AEAFVQQGR
-24 WVDAERHYRELIGQT
+24 WPEAEKHYRELIGHT

-53 GEIYRHLGRARE
+53 GEIYRHLGRVRE

-74 YFDMAR
+74 YFDQAR
-80 AQLAGDARGE
+80 IQLGGDEYVG
-90 PAHGAIND
+90 
-98 VSALRAR
+98 LRAR
-105 LAEIEKKWS
+105 LAEMEKKWS
-114 DAAQLYLQAGLRVHA
+114 EAATLYQQAQLPVHA

-140 EAIAAWKALLH
+140 DAVTTWKSLVH
-151 HPGLAGLAGGA
+151 HPGLTHK
-162 GVAGSAGNGAAP
+162 P
-174 HAGHA
+174 
-179 SHSAHSGAGSRAY
+179 Y
-192 EAALVHFNY
+192 ELALVHFDY

-210 ASAEARRALIES
+210 NSGEARRALIES

-250 KLGKESAQFENLAEG
+250 KLGKESSQFENLAEG

-324 QHKSALTWMKCA
+324 QHKSALTWMRCA
-336 DKFVETGVPVQMVE
+336 EKFVETGVPVQMTE

-371 CFDKLARLE
+371 CFEKLAGLE

-389 ETIAQRYRGLAAPPV
+389 AGIANRYKGLATPPI

-414 QQHAYADIW
+414 QTHAYADIW
-423 FVDLLEWEMDGDPYA
+423 FVDLLEWEMGGDPYS

-464 ADAQTRRAQAE
+464 ADAEHRKASDDHLIAAN
-475 PETLVHVAE
+475 VAN

-501 FGSGDAL
+501 YESTEPS
-508 IRRSAV
+508 IRVAAV
-514 RALRYLYFKRS
+514 KALRFLYFKRS

-530 KALTDPDAQVREAA
+530 KALADADPGVREAA
-544 LVAIAGLHFP
+544 LVAIGGLHFP

-563 YRETSDPRVRAA
+563 YRESNDPRVRAK
-575 ALQSIGKIQTV
+575 ALESIGKIQTV

-598 EAGSLREAA
+598 ESGPLRDAA
-607 YTALTQMD
+607 HAALAQMD
-615 NADVVPIL
+615 NADVIPIL
-623 RQHHEIETNPAV
+623 RQHHEIETNAGV
-635 RDTLGDLLRR
+635 RETLQQLLNGRR
-645 H
+645 

>member
-1 VARKFNSIESTAV
+1 VARRTFNSIESTADQ
-14 EAEAMVQQGR
+14 AEAYVQQGR
-24 WVDAERHYRELIGQT
+24 WVEAERHYRELIGQT

-80 AQLAGDARGE
+80 GQLAADE
-90 PAHGAIND
+90 H
-98 VSALRAR
+98 VALRAR
-105 LAEIEKKWS
+105 LAEIEKKWTE
-114 DAAQLYLQAGLRVHA
+114 AAQLYQQAKMPVHA
-129 AVAFEKAKQYP
+129 AVAFERAKQLP
-140 EAIAAWKALLH
+140 EATTAWKGLLQ
-151 HPGLAGLAGGA
+151 HPGLA
-162 GVAGSAGNGAAP
+162 
-174 HAGHA
+174 H
-179 SHSAHSGAGSRAY
+179 RAY

-201 GLAAVRLDP
+201 GLAAVRLE
-210 ASAEARRALIES
+210 AQSAEARRALIES

-336 DKFVETGVPVQMVE
+336 ERFVDTGVPVQMIE

-360 SAVGDYPAVRE
+360 SAVGDYPSVRE
-371 CFDKLARLE
+371 CFERLAGLE

-389 ETIAQRYRGLAAPPV
+389 GAIAQRYKGLASPPV

-423 FVDLLEWEMDGDPYA
+423 FVDLLEWEMDGDPFA

-459 VLLTL
+459 VLLIM
-464 ADAQTRRAQAE
+464 ADAQARNAVGET
-475 PETLVHVAE
+475 ETLVEVAE
-484 LLGELQ
+484 KLGELQ

-501 FGSGDAL
+501 FASPEPVV
-508 IRRSAV
+508 RRAAV
-514 RALRYLYFKRS
+514 RALRFLFFKRS

-530 KALTDPDAQVREAA
+530 KALGDPDTQVREAA
-544 LVAIAGLHFP
+544 LVAINGLHFP

-563 YRETSDPRVRAA
+563 YRESTDPRVRAA

-598 EAGSLREAA
+598 EAGNLREAA
-607 YTALTQMD
+607 YSALVQMD
-615 NADVVPIL
+615 TPDVLPIL
-623 RQHHEIETNPAV
+623 RQHHEIETNPQV
-635 RDTLGDLLRR
+635 RETLGELLRR

>member
-1 VARKFNSIESTAV
+1 VARRTFNSIESTADQ
-14 EAEAMVQQGR
+14 AEALVQQGK
-24 WVDAERHYRELIGQT
+24 WADAERHYRELIGQT

-53 GEIYRHLGRARE
+53 GEIYRHLGRVRE
-65 AAFVYLYLH
+65 ASFVYLYLH

-80 AQLAGDARGE
+80 GQLVGDE
-90 PAHGAIND
+90 HT
-98 VSALRAR
+98 ALRAR
-105 LAEIEKKWS
+105 LAEIEKKWTE
-114 DAAQLYLQAGLRVHA
+114 AATLYQQAKLPVHA
-129 AVAFEKAKQYP
+129 AVAFERAKQYT
-140 EAIAAWKALLH
+140 EATAAWKNL
-151 HPGLAGLAGGA
+151 
-162 GVAGSAGNGAAP
+162 V
-174 HAGHA
+174 HA
-179 SHSAHSGAGSRAY
+179 SGLGQRPY
-192 EAALVHFNY
+192 EAALIHFNY
-201 GLAAVRLDP
+201 GLAAVRLEAGSP
-210 ASAEARRALIES
+210 EARRALIES

-324 QHKSALTWMKCA
+324 QHKSALTWMRCA
-336 DKFVETGVPVQMVE
+336 DKFVETGVPVQMTE

-360 SAVGDYPAVRE
+360 SAVGDYPSVRE
-371 CFDKLARLE
+371 CFEKLAGLE
-380 LPERAKKRF
+380 LPDRAKKRF
-389 ETIAQRYRGLAAPPV
+389 STIAARYKGLAAPPV

-423 FVDLLEWEMDGDPYA
+423 FVDLLEWEMDGDPFA

-464 ADAQTRRAQAE
+464 ADAQIRKQDH
-475 PETLVHVAE
+475 ETETQVNVAN

-490 SYAALSPLEKL
+490 SYAALSPLEKM
-501 FGSGDAL
+501 FGSQDPV
-508 IRRSAV
+508 IRREAV
-514 RALRYLYFKRS
+514 RALRFLYFKRS

-530 KALTDPDAQVREAA
+530 KALADADAQVREAA
-544 LVAIAGLHFP
+544 LTAIGGLHFP

-563 YRETSDPRVRAA
+563 YRESNDPRVRTS

-598 EAGSLREAA
+598 ETGNLREAA
-607 YTALTQMD
+607 YQSLAQMD
-615 NADVVPIL
+615 NADVLPIL
-623 RQHHEIETNPAV
+623 RQHHEIETNPQV
-635 RDTLGDLLRR
+635 RETLGELLRR

>member
-1 VARKFNSIESTAV
+1 MARRTFNSIESTADQ
-14 EAEAMVQQGR
+14 AEALVQQGR
-24 WVDAERHYRELIGQT
+24 WADAERHYRDLIAQT

-65 AAFVYLYLH
+65 ASFVYLYLH

-80 AQLAGDARGE
+80 GQLTGE
-90 PAHGAIND
+90 EH
-98 VSALRAR
+98 VALRAR
-105 LAEIEKKWS
+105 LAEIEKKWTE
-114 DAAQLYLQAGLRVHA
+114 AATLYQQAKLPVHA
-129 AVAFEKAKQYP
+129 AVAFERAKQYT
-140 EAIAAWKALLH
+140 EATAAWKALAH
-151 HPGLAGLAGGA
+151 SAGLGQR
-162 GVAGSAGNGAAP
+162 P
-174 HAGHA
+174 
-179 SHSAHSGAGSRAY
+179 Y
-192 EAALVHFNY
+192 EAALIHFNY
-201 GLAAVRLDP
+201 GLAAVRLDA
-210 ASAEARRALIES
+210 ASSEARRALIES
-222 QRKLEQVADDFEQV
+222 QRKLEQVADDFEQA

-265 YVNCIRVLRDDNLK
+265 YVNCIRVLREDNLK

-324 QHKSALTWMKCA
+324 QHKSALTWMRCA
-336 DKFVETGVPVQMVE
+336 EKFIETGVPVQMTE

-371 CFDKLARLE
+371 CFEKLAGLE
-380 LPERAKKRF
+380 LPDRAKKRF
-389 ETIAQRYRGLAAPPV
+389 STIAQRYKGLAAPPV

-464 ADAQTRRAQAE
+464 SDAQTRNADGE
-475 PETLVHVAE
+475 PDTLVHVAE
-484 LLGELQ
+484 RLGELQ

-501 FGSGDAL
+501 YASQDPQ
-508 IRRSAV
+508 IRRAAV
-514 RALRYLYFKRS
+514 KALRFLYFKRS

-530 KALTDPDAQVREAA
+530 KALQDADAQVREAA
-544 LVAIAGLHFP
+544 LTAIGGLHFP

-563 YRETSDPRVRAA
+563 YRESNDARVRTA

-598 EAGSLREAA
+598 ETGNLREAA
-607 YTALTQMD
+607 HQALAQMD
-615 NADVVPIL
+615 NADVLPIL
-623 RQHHEIETNPAV
+623 RQHHEIETNPQV
-635 RDTLGDLLRR
+635 RETLGDLLRR

>member
-1 VARKFNSIESTAV
+1 VARREFKSIESTADQAKLYV
-14 EAEAMVQQGR
+14 DQGNLGE
-24 WVDAERHYRELIGQT
+24 AERHYRELIAQT
-39 HVINYEYDDWLRRL
+39 HVINYEYDDWLRNLGTVYSRL
-53 GEIYRHLGRARE
+53 RRPRE

-74 YFDMAR
+74 YFNDAR
-80 AQLAGDARGE
+80 QLLAGDQFI
-90 PAHGAIND
+90 PM
-98 VSALRAR
+98 RAR
-105 LAEIEKKWS
+105 VAEIEKKWTE
-114 DAAQLYLQAGLRVHA
+114 AAQLYQQAQLPVHA
-129 AVAFEKAKQYP
+129 AVMFERAKQQH
-140 EAIAAWKALLH
+140 EAVAAWKNVLH
-151 HPGLAGLAGGA
+151 HPGLQHK
-162 GVAGSAGNGAAP
+162 P
-174 HAGHA
+174 
-179 SHSAHSGAGSRAY
+179 Y

-201 GLAAVRLDP
+201 GLAAVRLDS
-210 ASAEARRALIES
+210 ASVEARRAIVES

-296 GELHAA
+296 NELHAG

-336 DKFVETGVPVQMVE
+336 DKFVETGVPVQMIE

-371 CFDKLARLE
+371 CFERLASLDLADRQ
-380 LPERAKKRF
+380 KKRF
-389 ETIAQRYRGLAAPPV
+389 QTIAARYKGLAAPPV

-423 FVDLLEWEMDGDPYA
+423 FVDLLEWEMGGDPYA

-464 ADAQTRRAQAE
+464 SDAQAKNLQDT
-475 PETLVHVAE
+475 PDTLVQIAE

-490 SYAALSPLEKL
+490 SYAALSPLERL
-501 FGSGDAL
+501 FASPDPL
-508 IRRSAV
+508 IRRAAV
-514 RALRYLYFKRS
+514 RALRFLYFKRS

-530 KALTDPDAQVREAA
+530 KALQDGDPQVREAA
-544 LVAIAGLHFP
+544 LVAIGGLHFP

-563 YRETSDPRVRAA
+563 YRESTDPRVRAS

-598 EAGSLREAA
+598 EAGALREAA
-607 YTALTQMD
+607 YAALAQMD

-623 RQHHEIETNPAV
+623 RQHHEIETNPQV
-635 RDTLGDLLRR
+635 RETIGELLRR